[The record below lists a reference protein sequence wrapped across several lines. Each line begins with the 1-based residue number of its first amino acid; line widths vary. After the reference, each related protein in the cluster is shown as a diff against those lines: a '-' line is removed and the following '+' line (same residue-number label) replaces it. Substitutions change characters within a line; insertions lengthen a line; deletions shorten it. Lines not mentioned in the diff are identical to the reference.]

1 MENARYHLVFEGFKP
16 DANKTAVSFSL
27 KDQLSLKDS
36 QINDMMAGRRT
47 VLKENLNKESA
58 QKLGRELT
66 QAGLIIK
73 AKALAVNQ
81 KNSPEEVRKHLLNG
95 GIEQYFASKYR
106 HASDEMETQFS
117 LIILA
122 AMAVGTYFI
131 LPLIGLAILSPL
143 LNVSIWGSQFVAA
156 FIQLLIASLFFIPA
170 VVLRP
175 RPAQVDGIAVD
186 KDTEELLWRLTDSL
200 ADYLSAPKVAD
211 IVLVNDPVLNVHQ
224 SPKQWLKNSCTLEIG
239 LPVMESLTL
248 QQFVGLLAM
257 RMTPRA
263 SRFYALTWGLF
274 IQWYRALR
282 NLHKKTAL
290 LLNNW
295 VLPMYEHQNQRAQN
309 IAKDLVG
316 LGECRRLQKIEKRF
330 TELERDWPE
339 FTEYCHRL
347 RLRGTQWQS
356 LVVRDSQADKEN
368 DEIHALFRI
377 ESPAL
382 WALSTTDGY
391 QKAISRQQGQA
402 VFTMPGQHLW
412 QTFQKYIPL
421 ADRFTDQLIRP
432 EALIPP
438 TDASPRKK
446 RPNTLLLNRQAQ
458 DVLHTQQLLIEQS
471 LELHAKPKKIKDV
484 NVQISKWR
492 ATANALWPD
501 DALQH
506 KLMGIGKGAFSALQ
520 TLQQIQLW
528 RVNDQT
534 LPQDKQRRRDQQ
546 ILKQHQKWVG
556 QIQRLPAL
564 PLLPSGSGKLSDQ
577 IQTALGETP
586 LTEMSVQDILQHQAY
601 FLDLTRTYWVFI
613 AGQILKPKTFA
624 DEMEQQA

>member
-27 KDQLSLKDS
+27 KDQLSLSDS

-66 QAGLIIK
+66 QAGLVIK

-106 HASDEMETQFS
+106 HASDEMDTQLS

-143 LNVSIWGSQFVAA
+143 LSLSIWSGQFVAA
-156 FIQLLIASLFFIPA
+156 LVQLIIACLFFVPA

-175 RPAQVDGIAVD
+175 RSTPIEGIAVD

-200 ADYLSAPKVAD
+200 ADYLSAPK
-211 IVLVNDPVLNVHQ
+211 ISSILLVNDPVLNVHQ
-224 SPKQWLKNSCTLEIG
+224 SPKQWLQNSCTLEVG

-248 QQFVGLLAM
+248 QQFVGLLAI
-257 RMTPRA
+257 RMAPRA
-263 SRFYALTWGLF
+263 SRFYALSWGLF

-282 NLHKKTAL
+282 IIHKKTAL

-295 VLPMYEHQNQRAQN
+295 VLPMYDHQNQRAQN

-316 LGECRRLQKIEKRF
+316 LGESQRLQRIEKRF

-339 FTEYCHRL
+339 FTDYCRRL

-356 LVVRDSQADKEN
+356 LVVRDTKTVKEE

-382 WALSTTDGY
+382 WALSTTEGY
-391 QKAISRQQGQA
+391 QKAINRQLGDPA
-402 VFTMPGQHLW
+402 FTMPGQHLW
-412 QTFQKYIPL
+412 QTFQKFIPL
-421 ADRFTDQLIRP
+421 ADRFSDQLIRP

-438 TDASPRKK
+438 SEASSRKK
-446 RPNTLLLNRQAQ
+446 RPNTLMLNRQAQ
-458 DVLHTQQLLIEQS
+458 DVLHTQQLMIEES
-471 LELHAKPKKIKDV
+471 LGLHAKPKKIKDV
-484 NVQISKWR
+484 NTLIGKWR
-492 ATANALWPD
+492 STSNALWPD
-501 DALQH
+501 DAMQH
-506 KLMGIGKGAFSALQ
+506 KLFGIGKNAFAALQ
-520 TLQQIQLW
+520 SLQQIGLW
-528 RVNDQT
+528 MLNDSK
-534 LPQDKQRRRDQQ
+534 LPAEKRPIRDQQ
-546 ILKQHQKWVG
+546 VIKQHQKWLS
-556 QIQRLPAL
+556 QIQKLPAL
-564 PLLPSGSGKLSDQ
+564 PLLPNGSGKLADQ
-577 IQTALGETP
+577 VQLAVGKTP
-586 LTEMSVQDILQHQAY
+586 LAEMAANDITEQHGY
-601 FLDLTRTYWVFI
+601 FMDLTRTYWVFI
-613 AGQILKPKTFA
+613 AGQILKPKTLA
-624 DEMEQQA
+624 DEIEQQS